1 MRFLVS
7 KFLLLTVTTLFVL
20 GGFNQ
25 GRCAEP
31 TPEEQRLM
39 IKVDNENKLAIAIFY
54 DHNKKNRSE
63 TVLYSMLTACGH
75 DEEAMAFD
83 LSVPEVYKFAFSH
96 EQLRPYLINKD
107 FSYEVA
113 SRTAMMFV
121 FYRNGEIDAYKML
134 AKKDGEFC
142 PGVLKSIQK

>member
-1 MRFLVS
+1 MRFLFS
-7 KFLLLTVTTLFVL
+7 KFLLLAIATFFVL

-39 IKVDNENKLAIAIFY
+39 IKVDNENRLAIAIFY
-54 DHNKKNRSE
+54 DFHKKNKSE
-63 TVLYSMLTACGH
+63 TILYSMLTACGY

-96 EQLRPYLINKD
+96 EQLRPYLNNKD

-113 SRTAMMFV
+113 SKTALMFV
-121 FYRNGEIDAYKML
+121 FYKNGEIDTYKLL
-134 AKKDGEFC
+134 ANKDGDFC
-142 PGVLKSIQK
+142 PGVLESVKK